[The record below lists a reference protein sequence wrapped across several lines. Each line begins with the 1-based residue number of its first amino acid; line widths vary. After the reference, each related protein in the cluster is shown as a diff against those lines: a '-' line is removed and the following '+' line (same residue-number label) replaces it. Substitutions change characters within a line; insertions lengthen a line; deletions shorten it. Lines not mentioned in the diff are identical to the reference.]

1 MKNTT
6 KITLVFLILI
16 LFFVW
21 VSVEKSPNDPYVHTY
36 FLNVGQGDSI
46 LIEKGDFQVLID
58 GGPDDTVLSE
68 LGKAMPIYDRKIEI
82 VILTHPHADHLTG
95 LNLVLDRYQVEKIYG
110 TGVLYETNTYLN
122 FLNKIKDSQDNP
134 VGSTVP
140 KIGEKIQLFGNGSLE
155 FLWPGDMYN
164 QKTEENLNDTS
175 IVTKFCYISSC
186 ALLMGDME
194 TDEQKK
200 MIDSGSNL
208 SADLLKVAHHGSENG
223 TNLLLLEKVNPI
235 YAVISVGKDN
245 KFGHPHQSI
254 VDLIKGKNIEL
265 FRTDQKGKI
274 EFVISPDG
282 IVPK

>member
-1 MKNTT
+1 MKSTT
-6 KITLVFLILI
+6 KYFFVVLLLL

-21 VSVEKSPNDPYVHTY
+21 FSVAKSPSDPYIHAY

-46 LIEKGDFQVLID
+46 LIAKGDFQVLID

-68 LGKAMPIYDRKIEI
+68 LGRVMPIYDRKIEI

-110 TGVLYETNTYLN
+110 TGVLYDTNTYLN
-122 FLNKIKDSQDNP
+122 FLNKIKNSSSNSA
-134 VGSTVP
+134 GYIVP
-140 KIGEKIQLFGNGSLE
+140 KIGEKIQLFGDSSLE
-155 FLWPGDMYN
+155 FLWPGEIYN
-164 QKTEENLNDTS
+164 QKNEENLNNAS

-200 MIDSGSNL
+200 MIDTGVNIQ
-208 SADLLKVAHHGSENG
+208 ADLIKIAHHGSENG
-223 TNLLLLEKVNPI
+223 TNLLLLEQVNPR
-235 YAVISVGKDN
+235 YAVISLGKDN

-265 FRTDQKGKI
+265 FRTDQEDRT

-282 IVPK
+282 ITRK